1 VKTLPRPRAAPGG
14 SARAYPQ
21 SDVVLGRYR
30 LLEQIGSGG
39 HGTVWIARDQERRQL
54 VAVKRIPCRHDDP
67 HERARIER
75 EGRAAGRLD
84 HPAIVTLLDS
94 GDDGGAHYLV
104 SELVQGS
111 SLAKLYRAGGVGDGE
126 LLAIGSALAAALE
139 HAHERG
145 VVHRDVKPQNVI
157 VPQHAADTPAKL
169 ADFGIAR
176 LAGEHPLTVTGDVIG
191 TFEYMAPEQAQG
203 RTAGPRADLYSLALT
218 LYEGFAGSNP
228 LRGET
233 VAATALRLGGE
244 IEPLERLRPDLP
256 AQLCAAIDRA
266 LAPGASDRGTLAQLR
281 AALDGALDQ
290 PARRGSRLGAIGRPH
305 RGGDAHRTG
314 TTHRPGHPR
323 PAAHARQAVP
333 IALTRRARRLLQ
345 AASSGMVAGVALT
358 VVLVPHAGADAGVL
372 VGASVAALVLLS
384 SAVGWLLAGL
394 AAVGWL
400 GASGD
405 PGSALVLVGAL
416 APVPLLLP
424 SRPSLWSAPAI
435 GPALGVLG
443 VAACTPVFA
452 ARLASR
458 APARAA
464 LGALSYWW
472 LAIAE
477 TITGRRLLFGPPT
490 AAGPRSAWQG
500 SLGSAFQ
507 HALLPLS
514 SDGRLLTAA
523 VWAAAA
529 VVLPWLVRA
538 GSKAGVRAA
547 GAIAWAAL
555 LVGGGAWVA
564 DRVGLQQTP
573 SPWLSGALAA
583 ALALA
588 GMSVRAQ
595 SHRSEGVA

>member
-21 SDVVLGRYR
+21 SDIVLGRYR

-67 HERARIER
+67 QERARIGR
-75 EGRAAGRLD
+75 EGRAASRLD
-84 HPAIVTLLDS
+84 HPAIVALFDS

-111 SLAKLYRAGGVGDGE
+111 SLAKLYRARGVTDRE

-157 VPQHAADTPAKL
+157 VPQHPAGAPAKL

-218 LYEGFAGSNP
+218 LYEGFAGANP

-244 IEPLERLRPDLP
+244 IEPLERIRRDLP
-256 AQLCAAIDRA
+256 AQLCTAIDRA
-266 LAPGASDRGTLAQLR
+266 LAPAPANRGTLGQLR
-281 AALDGALDQ
+281 VALDGALQQ
-290 PARRGSRLGAIGRPH
+290 PAPRRSRLGALGRE
-305 RGGDAHRTG
+305 RRAE
-314 TTHRPGHPR
+314 
-323 PAAHARQAVP
+323 PAAP
-333 IALTRRARRLLQ
+333 IALTPRARRLL
-345 AASSGMVAGVALT
+345 AAAAAGTVSAVALT
-358 VVLVPHAGADAGVL
+358 AVLAPRTGAPAAVL
-372 VGASVAALVLLS
+372 VGACVAVLVTLS

-400 GASGD
+400 GATGH
-405 PGSALVLVGAL
+405 PGSALVLAVAL
-416 APVPLLLP
+416 APVPMLLP
-424 SRPSLWSAPAI
+424 SRPWLWSAPAI
-435 GPALGVLG
+435 GPALGALG
-443 VAACTPVFA
+443 LAACTPVFA
-452 ARLASR
+452 ARLGPR

-464 LGALSYWW
+464 LGVLSYWW

-477 TITGRRLLFGPPT
+477 TLTGRRLLFGAPT

-500 SLGSAFQ
+500 SLGTAFQ
-507 HALLPLS
+507 HALLPLG
-514 SDGRLLTAA
+514 SDGRLLSAA
-523 VWAAAA
+523 LWGAAA
-529 VVLPWLVRA
+529 VLLPWLVRA
-538 GSKAGVRAA
+538 GSTTGVRAA
-547 GAIAWAAL
+547 GAVAWATL

-564 DRVGLQQTP
+564 SRVGLQQTP
-573 SPWLSGALAA
+573 SPWLGGALAA
-583 ALALA
+583 VLALVSV
-588 GMSVRAQ
+588 SVRPQ
-595 SHRSEGVA
+595 SHRSGSVA